1 MKRKLFIKL
10 LSSIFMIVLASCSS
24 DSSAGEPSSTVI
36 SSSTS
41 VETNIP
47 ASSSQT
53 SASVQQTTQPPAST
67 TAAPPVTSISTAI
80 ASTTASVT
88 LTAPK
93 TISKVNIQVGSKHF
107 TATLHDNES
116 ARAILKEMP
125 FTLKM
130 DDFASQEKV
139 ARLPFALPSASTQ
152 TPATIRAGD
161 IYLWSND
168 NLVLFYTT
176 FSNSYSYVPVGY
188 IEDVTGL
195 REALGTGSV
204 TITFTVQ

>member
-1 MKRKLFIKL
+1 
-10 LSSIFMIVLASCSS
+10 MIVLASCSS
-24 DSSAGEPSSTVI
+24 NSSADELISTVI

-41 VETNIP
+41 VETSVP
-47 ASSSQT
+47 VSFSQT
-53 SASVQQTTQPPAST
+53 SAPVQQTTQPPAST

-80 ASTTASVT
+80 TAAP

-93 TISKVNIQVGSKHF
+93 TISKINIQVGSKHF

-116 ARAILKEMP
+116 AQAIVKEMP

-139 ARLPFALPSASTQ
+139 ARLSFALPSASTQ

-161 IYLWSND
+161 IYLWSSD
-168 NLVLFYTT
+168 SLVLFYTT

-195 REALGTGSV
+195 RDALGAGSIA
-204 TITFTVQ
+204 ITFTVQ